1 MKYLLISDTHG
12 QLEKTRNLILQYPLM
27 DGYFHMGDVGF
38 ALSYLEQFHIVRGN
52 HDRHTSLPM
61 ELRFT
66 LGERN
71 VCMEIVLMKKP
82 YKSFYICNISAVK
95 K

>member
-38 ALSYLEQFHIVRGN
+38 ALSYLEQSFILSEAIMTVI
-52 HDRHTSLPM
+52 P
-61 ELRFT
+61 
-66 LGERN
+66 
-71 VCMEIVLMKKP
+71 VCPWNCVLH
-82 YKSFYICNISAVK
+82 
-95 K
+95 

>member
-38 ALSYLEQFHIVRGN
+38 ALSYLE
-52 HDRHTSLPM
+52 
-61 ELRFT
+61 
-66 LGERN
+66 
-71 VCMEIVLMKKP
+71 
-82 YKSFYICNISAVK
+82 
-95 K
+95 